1 MRAAHARKI
10 LLLSQRSSRLDAGG
24 AAGGAD
30 GGETDNGDEND
41 DGRCERPWIRGAD
54 FEEHRPKK
62 PGQDERAGQPDRDAG
77 CGQARRLAQDERD
90 DAGGGA
96 PSAMRTP
103 ISCVRW
109 RTP

>member
-10 LLLSQRSSRLDAGG
+10 LLLSQRSSRLYAGG

-90 DAGGGA
+90 DAGGGGRFRA
-96 PSAMRTP
+96 CAG
-103 ISCVRW
+103 VRH
-109 RTP
+109 RQ